1 MKIDFKGQVE
11 GVTDVLLWGG
21 SDICIMKTILY
32 KCLMN
37 DMINLDIEEIGREEK
52 LFIRSCKVKINGNTV
67 ITPTRT
73 IGVNQSDT
81 LELKTA
87 ESLIDNQFK
96 PFGEV
101 YAKVSL
107 NQLNECINN
116 DEIGEKFCLRISNR
130 LLQLK
135 KAGALPYIL
144 FSITDDNGRP
154 LNQLMPEHVQE
165 FVFDVLWGTPGN
177 SIISIPLLGI
187 LSNSDDYGK
196 LIETFH
202 DRQIAAIDR
211 KNLPIMAI
219 VPSSYNLIDPKL
231 LEKYW
236 NIGCRIFGYNCEN
249 KKYGAFGYAI
259 ERLHHE
265 LSKFSKQ
272 SEELYIINGLNSRFK
287 IGKTET
293 SRINNLLGTGF
304 GFDTYSPNHVMARI
318 IAQNT
323 SNKYIFN
330 DQNYGFTN
338 INDLENVKNIE
349 ELINTQVLRDIDLSD
364 LSEMSDYSIRKICKK
379 HNIEKT
385 IKEIREYPE
394 SIENNNLLDYLL
406 EKDKISTETSEMK
419 SFRCGKCTPSL
430 DSWLK

>member
-1 MKIDFKGQVE
+1 M
-11 GVTDVLLWGG
+11 
-21 SDICIMKTILY
+21 SDI
-32 KCLMN
+32 
-37 DMINLDIEEIGREEK
+37 INLDIEEIGREEGH
-52 LFIRSCKVKINGNTV
+52 LIRSCKVKINGNTV

-73 IGVNQSDT
+73 IGVNQSDA
-81 LELKTA
+81 LELKVA

-101 YAKVSL
+101 YTKVSL
-107 NQLNECINN
+107 SELNEYINN
-116 DEIGEKFCLRISNR
+116 DEKGGKFCSKISDR
-130 LLQLK
+130 VLQLK
-135 KAGALPYIL
+135 HAGALPYIL
-144 FSITDDNGRP
+144 FSITDDNGNP
-154 LNQLMPEHVQE
+154 LNQLMPERVQE

-177 SIISIPLLGI
+177 SIIATPLLGI
-187 LSNSDDYGK
+187 LSNPNDYRT

-202 DRQIAAIDR
+202 ERQIAAIDR

-219 VPSSYNLIDPKL
+219 VPPSYNLIDPKL

-236 NIGCRIFGYNCEN
+236 NYGCRIFGYNCEN

-259 ERLHHE
+259 ERLHYE

-304 GFDTYSPNHVMARI
+304 GFDTYSPNHVMARFVV
-318 IAQNT
+318 QGDL
-323 SNKYIFN
+323 KRYIFN
-330 DQNYGFTN
+330 DRNYGFTN
-338 INDLENVKNIE
+338 INDLEKVENVE
-349 ELINTQVLRDIDLSD
+349 ELVNTQVLKDIDLSD
-364 LSEMSDYSIRKICKK
+364 LSEMSDYSINKICKK

-394 SIENNNLLDYLL
+394 YIENNNLLQYLL
-406 EKDKISTETSEMK
+406 EKDRIDAETLEMK
-419 SFRCGKCTPSL
+419 SFQYGHCTSDL
-430 DSWLK
+430 DRWFK

>member
-1 MKIDFKGQVE
+1 
-11 GVTDVLLWGG
+11 
-21 SDICIMKTILY
+21 MKTMLH

-52 LFIRSCKVKINGNTV
+52 YFIRSCKVKINGNTV

-73 IGVNQSDT
+73 IGVNQSDN

-87 ESLIDNQFK
+87 ESLIDNKFK

-107 NQLNECINN
+107 SQLNEYINN
-116 DEIGEKFCLRISNR
+116 DEKGEKFCSRISNR
-130 LLQLK
+130 LLELK

-144 FSITDDNGRP
+144 FSITDDKGRP

-177 SIISIPLLGI
+177 SIITTPLLGT

-236 NIGCRIFGYNCEN
+236 NNGCRIFGYNCEN

-259 ERLHHE
+259 ERLHYE
-265 LSKFSKQ
+265 LSKLSKQ

-287 IGKTET
+287 IGKTNT

-304 GFDTYSPNHVMARI
+304 GFDTYSPNHVIPRI

-323 SNKYIFN
+323 PNKYIFN

-338 INDLENVKNIE
+338 INDLVNVKKVE

-385 IKEIREYPE
+385 INEIREYPK

-406 EKDKISTETSEMK
+406 EKDKISVETSEMK
-419 SFRCGKCTPSL
+419 SFRFGNCTLSL
-430 DSWLK
+430 DKWFK